1 MENSGW
7 AGDKSAYRFLS
18 VAGTALYRWETR
30 KQAGSRSLVSPFPT
44 PGNNMDLQVSNML
57 SWHSPGQQQSQLEFA
72 GLAGAAA
79 DED

>member
-1 MENSGW
+1 
-7 AGDKSAYRFLS
+7 
-18 VAGTALYRWETR
+18 
-30 KQAGSRSLVSPFPT
+30 
-44 PGNNMDLQVSNML
+44 MDLQVSNML